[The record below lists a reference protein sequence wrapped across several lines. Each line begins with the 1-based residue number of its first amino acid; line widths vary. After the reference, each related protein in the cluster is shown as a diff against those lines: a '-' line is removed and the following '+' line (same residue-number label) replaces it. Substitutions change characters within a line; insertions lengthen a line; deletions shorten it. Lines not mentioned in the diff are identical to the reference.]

1 MQILYTCNTTL
12 LKRLHIEREDG
23 RLMINKKWR
32 IILSLVT
39 LVLLTVLGVT
49 TAAENKDKKFLSV
62 ATASTGGTYYPIGV
76 GMANIWSYHLKAE
89 NIQASGQS
97 SAGSIENIELLR
109 DGEAHLAILQ
119 GLISSQAYAG
129 DDTFAGKPYK
139 DLRTVSMLWPNVEHF
154 VLMDNKIETGDISDI
169 SGSRFSVGP
178 QASGTEQST
187 IVMMD
192 GLNLTKNDIS
202 PEYLG
207 YNDTVSAMRDGRL
220 DGGSLPAGI
229 PISAITD
236 MYASNVKASILEVT
250 DEQLEA
256 INQVSNS
263 WYRFVIPGG
272 TYPRVDEDILTIAQP
287 NLLSTTKDIDE
298 ETIYILTKTLYEN
311 LDEMYEV
318 HNSAKEMKLETAL
331 DGVSV
336 PLHAGAYR
344 YFKEAGLNIPEELI
358 PPEAK

>member
-1 MQILYTCNTTL
+1 MMQQ
-12 LKRLHIEREDG
+12 
-23 RLMINKKWR
+23 KWK
-32 IILSLVT
+32 IIISIFT
-39 LVLLTVLGVT
+39 LVFIAIIGVQ
-49 TAAENKDKKFLSV
+49 TAAENKDKKFVSV

-76 GMANIWSYHLKAE
+76 GMANVWSSHLKDE
-89 NIQASGQS
+89 KIQSSGQS

-109 DGEAHLAILQ
+109 EGEAQLAILQ

-129 DDTFAGKPYK
+129 NGSFEGKRYE
-139 DLRTVSMLWPNVEHF
+139 DLRTISMLWPNVEHF
-154 VLMDNKIETGDISDI
+154 VLMNDKVKTGTIDDIK
-169 SGSRFSVGP
+169 GTGFSVGP

-187 IVMMD
+187 VVMME
-192 GLNLTKNDIS
+192 GLGLTKKDIS

-207 YNDTVSAMRDGRL
+207 YSDTVSAMRDGRL

-250 DEQLEA
+250 DEQLDA
-256 INQVSNS
+256 INNVSDT
-263 WYRFVIPGG
+263 WYRYVIPAG
-272 TYPRVDEDILTIAQP
+272 TYPRVETDINTIAQP
-287 NLLSTTKDIDE
+287 NLLSTTKEMDE

-318 HNSAKEMKLETAL
+318 HSSAKEMTLETAL

-336 PLHAGAYR
+336 PLHAGAYK
-344 YFKEAGLNIPEELI
+344 YFKEAGLDIPENLI

>member
-1 MQILYTCNTTL
+1 MMQQ
-12 LKRLHIEREDG
+12 
-23 RLMINKKWR
+23 KWK
-32 IILSLVT
+32 IIISIFT
-39 LVLLTVLGVT
+39 LVFIAIIGVQ
-49 TAAENKDKKFLSV
+49 TAAENKDKKFVSV

-76 GMANIWSYHLKAE
+76 GMANVWSSHLKDE
-89 NIQASGQS
+89 KIQASGQS

-109 DGEAHLAILQ
+109 EGEAQLAILQ

-129 DDTFAGKPYK
+129 NGSFEGKRYE
-139 DLRTVSMLWPNVEHF
+139 DLRTISMLWPNVEHF
-154 VLMDNKIETGDISDI
+154 VLMNDKVKTGTIDDIK
-169 SGSRFSVGP
+169 GTGFSVGP

-187 IVMMD
+187 VVMME
-192 GLNLTKNDIS
+192 GLGLTKKDIS

-207 YNDTVSAMRDGRL
+207 YSDTVSAMRDGRL

-250 DEQLEA
+250 DEQLDA
-256 INQVSNS
+256 INNVSDT
-263 WYRFVIPGG
+263 WYRYVIPAG
-272 TYPRVDEDILTIAQP
+272 TYPRVETDINTIAQP
-287 NLLSTTKDIDE
+287 NLLSTTKEMDE

-318 HNSAKEMKLETAL
+318 HSSAKEMTLETAL

-336 PLHAGAYR
+336 PLHAGAYK
-344 YFKEAGLNIPEELI
+344 YFKEAGLDIPENLI